1 MPETS
6 SETFDLLII
15 GGGINGVGIARDAAG
30 RGLRVALCEQDDLGG
45 ATSSSSSKLIHGG
58 LRYLEHYEFRLVRE
72 ALAEREVLLAN
83 APHIVRPMRFLMPHV
98 SELRPVWM
106 IRAGLFLYDHLSRRV
121 SLPASRGVDLATDPR
136 GRAFRPGFRRAFEY
150 SDCWVDDARLVVL
163 NAMDAADRGAQIL
176 TRTRFVSATPEAEGW
191 RARLESTVDGR
202 ATELRAR
209 ILVNAAGP
217 WLARAI
223 DCIKGAEQRHA
234 VRLVKGSHIVVRR
247 LYPGED
253 ALILQNDDGRVVFV
267 IPFEGEYSLVGTTDV
282 VVSGQPESASI
293 SAEEIDYLC
302 RAVNRY
308 LATPCTP
315 QDVVWS
321 YSGVRPLFDGGE
333 SEASEISRD
342 YALELEASE
351 QRPALLSVYGGKL
364 TTYRRLAERAL
375 ETLEHL
381 LPSLGPAWTAS
392 SALPGGSLPRGGMD
406 ELLEELETG
415 HPHLPAGL
423 LERLVARHGSLTA
436 RVLDGAVGARGTG
449 LHFGADLHAFEVD
462 YFVQREWARSAEDIL
477 WRRTKSGLGIDAAGA
492 RALAEYLEQ
501 RLGKCP

>member
-1 MPETS
+1 MWKA
-6 SETFDLLII
+6 I
-15 GGGINGVGIARDAAG
+15 
-30 RGLRVALCEQDDLGG
+30 LRSVA
-45 ATSSSSSKLIHGG
+45 
-58 LRYLEHYEFRLVRE
+58 
-72 ALAEREVLLAN
+72 
-83 APHIVRPMRFLMPHV
+83 
-98 SELRPVWM
+98 
-106 IRAGLFLYDHLSRRV
+106 
-121 SLPASRGVDLATDPR
+121 
-136 GRAFRPGFRRAFEY
+136 
-150 SDCWVDDARLVVL
+150 
-163 NAMDAADRGAQIL
+163 
-176 TRTRFVSATPEAEGW
+176 
-191 RARLESTVDGR
+191 DGR
-202 ATELRAR
+202 EWGVEAR
-209 ILVNAAGP
+209 GLVNAAGP
-217 WLARAI
+217 WVSSFLENAVQ
-223 DCIKGAEQRHA
+223 GQGRHH
-234 VRLVKGSHIVVRR
+234 VRQIKGSHIVVPKLFDHDFAYIFQNVDKRIVF
-247 LYPGED
+247 
-253 ALILQNDDGRVVFV
+253 AL
-267 IPFEGEYSLVGTTDV
+267 PFESDFTLVGTTDV
-282 VVSGQPESASI
+282 EHQGDPAESHI
-293 SAEEIDYLC
+293 DDAEVRYLC
-302 RAVNRY
+302 DVCNRY
-308 LATPCTP
+308 FQKQTTPG
-315 QDVVWS
+315 DVVWS